1 MKINLVNLEEG
12 VNELRLQTT
21 ALNCGLSEEIDL
33 ERLNTF
39 AHDIQLEI
47 EVQKFSDKYFVKVR
61 FLTPANFVCDRCL
74 VDFVTNIEGSFRLVF
89 SKQQATDQPDDDYR
103 YLSENAT
110 EIDLSADLR
119 ENLLLAIPM
128 KALCHDECRGLC
140 PHCGA
145 NLNEETCGCQQQ
157 QIDPRWEKL
166 TSLLR

>member
-21 ALNCGLSEEIDL
+21 ALNCGLSEESDAEWL
-33 ERLNTF
+33 STF

-47 EVQKFSDKYFVKVR
+47 EVQKFSDKYFVKVS
-61 FLTPANFVCDRCL
+61 FLAPANFSCDRCL
-74 VDFVTNIEGSFRLVF
+74 VDFTQNLEGSFRLVF
-89 SKQQATDQPDDDYR
+89 SKQQVTDPPTDDYR
-103 YLSENAT
+103 HLSETAT

-145 NLNEETCGCQQQ
+145 NLNEEICHCQQE

-166 TSLLR
+166 KSLLQ